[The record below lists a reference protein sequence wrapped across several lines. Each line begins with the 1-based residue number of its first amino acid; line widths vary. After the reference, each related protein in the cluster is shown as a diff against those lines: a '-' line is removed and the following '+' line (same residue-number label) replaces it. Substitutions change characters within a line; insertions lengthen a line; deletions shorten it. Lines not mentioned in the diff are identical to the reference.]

1 SNGYAVYRRRDT
13 GVTAVKSSR
22 TLDNR
27 CVVPYNRD
35 LVVKYQA
42 HINVEVCHRGQL
54 IKYLFKYITKGPD
67 RSSPVQSIVGRP
79 GIENTMLTQWFSLN
93 KQCPSARKYTYDQ
106 IPNAFVF
113 IDNCEDWTPRK
124 KGFVVGRIPMVPAAA
139 GDIFY
144 LRILLGKVYGTQS
157 FRDLRTY
164 NGVIYRDYQETC
176 QAMGLLATDDEWHLV
191 MSEVNRWWHP
201 SQMRYVFVS
210 LIIFCELSDPI
221 ASLGIVAALLPD
233 GLTAHSRFKI
243 LLNVDHSPTCMVKKG
258 MTLAELLK
266 AATLIVW
273 DEAPM
278 VHRLSFEV
286 VDRTLCDIMNIPL
299 MGPDYQPFGG
309 KTILLGGDFRQ
320 TLPVVPNGGCEDN
333 INASLPR
340 SSVWNH
346 CTLLQLSIN
355 MRINDL
361 PINNEPI
368 LDGLTFS
375 QWVLSVGN
383 GLLVTTHNGTSHAD
397 WIKIPQYFVQ
407 KSHGQQIQAII
418 ASVYPD
424 FTRSFSSVDYVKSCA
439 IVTPTNA
446 IVSEINDFML
456 NQIPGEL
463 QTYFSADS
471 LTTTGSNKEALEM
484 EYHIEFLNSLSF
496 NGIPEHDLK
505 LKPFSTVM
513 LLRNLNPLVGLCNGT
528 QILLTNLGNHLLQGL
543 IVGGTMKDSVVAI
556 PCIVLD
562 VKDGQ

>member
-1 SNGYAVYRRRDT
+1 GYAVYRRRDT

-201 SQMRYVFVS
+201 SQMRYVISKVRS
-210 LIIFCELSDPI
+210 RGQIALVV

-286 VDRTLCDIMNIPL
+286 VDRTLCDIMNIP
-299 MGPDYQPFGG
+299 
-309 KTILLGGDFRQ
+309 
-320 TLPVVPNGGCEDN
+320 
-333 INASLPR
+333 
-340 SSVWNH
+340 
-346 CTLLQLSIN
+346 
-355 MRINDL
+355 
-361 PINNEPI
+361 
-368 LDGLTFS
+368 
-375 QWVLSVGN
+375 
-383 GLLVTTHNGTSHAD
+383 
-397 WIKIPQYFVQ
+397 
-407 KSHGQQIQAII
+407 
-418 ASVYPD
+418 
-424 FTRSFSSVDYVKSCA
+424 
-439 IVTPTNA
+439 
-446 IVSEINDFML
+446 
-456 NQIPGEL
+456 
-463 QTYFSADS
+463 TYFSADS

>member
-1 SNGYAVYRRRDT
+1 MRGSSFFLHGHGGT
-13 GVTAVKSSR
+13 GKTYLYNCTISKVRSR
-22 TLDNR
+22 GQIA
-27 CVVPYNRD
+27 
-35 LVVKYQA
+35 LVV
-42 HINVEVCHRGQL
+42 
-54 IKYLFKYITKGPD
+54 
-67 RSSPVQSIVGRP
+67 
-79 GIENTMLTQWFSLN
+79 
-93 KQCPSARKYTYDQ
+93 
-106 IPNAFVF
+106 
-113 IDNCEDWTPRK
+113 
-124 KGFVVGRIPMVPAAA
+124 
-139 GDIFY
+139 
-144 LRILLGKVYGTQS
+144 
-157 FRDLRTY
+157 
-164 NGVIYRDYQETC
+164 
-176 QAMGLLATDDEWHLV
+176 
-191 MSEVNRWWHP
+191 
-201 SQMRYVFVS
+201 
-210 LIIFCELSDPI
+210 

-407 KSHGQQIQAII
+407 KSH
-418 ASVYPD
+418 
-424 FTRSFSSVDYVKSCA
+424 A

-562 VKDGQ
+562 VKVVLCNDNKKSKGQTLDKVGVYLPKPVFSHGQSYVAVSRVRSADGFHIVLGDPESASHDVTRNIVYDEVLQGLIDM

>member
-1 SNGYAVYRRRDT
+1 
-13 GVTAVKSSR
+13 
-22 TLDNR
+22 
-27 CVVPYNRD
+27 
-35 LVVKYQA
+35 
-42 HINVEVCHRGQL
+42 
-54 IKYLFKYITKGPD
+54 
-67 RSSPVQSIVGRP
+67 
-79 GIENTMLTQWFSLN
+79 
-93 KQCPSARKYTYDQ
+93 
-106 IPNAFVF
+106 
-113 IDNCEDWTPRK
+113 
-124 KGFVVGRIPMVPAAA
+124 
-139 GDIFY
+139 
-144 LRILLGKVYGTQS
+144 
-157 FRDLRTY
+157 
-164 NGVIYRDYQETC
+164 
-176 QAMGLLATDDEWHLV
+176 
-191 MSEVNRWWHP
+191 
-201 SQMRYVFVS
+201 
-210 LIIFCELSDPI
+210 
-221 ASLGIVAALLPD
+221 
-233 GLTAHSRFKI
+233 
-243 LLNVDHSPTCMVKKG
+243 

-273 DEAPM
+273 DEAP
-278 VHRLSFEV
+278 
-286 VDRTLCDIMNIPL
+286 
-299 MGPDYQPFGG
+299 GPDYQPFGG

-456 NQIPGEL
+456 NQIPGI
-463 QTYFSADS
+463 F
-471 LTTTGSNKEALEM
+471 
-484 EYHIEFLNSLSF
+484 
-496 NGIPEHDLK
+496 GIPEHDLK

-543 IVGGTMKDSVVAI
+543 IVGGTMKRRQFPVRLCYAMTIKKVKVKRLIKLVCIYQNLFSAMVSRMLQFHVSDQRMAFILYLAI
-556 PCIVLD
+556 QNQRPMM
-562 VKDGQ
+562 

>member
-1 SNGYAVYRRRDT
+1 MRGSSFFLHGHGGT
-13 GVTAVKSSR
+13 GKTYLYNCTISKVRSR
-22 TLDNR
+22 GQIA
-27 CVVPYNRD
+27 
-35 LVVKYQA
+35 LVV
-42 HINVEVCHRGQL
+42 
-54 IKYLFKYITKGPD
+54 
-67 RSSPVQSIVGRP
+67 
-79 GIENTMLTQWFSLN
+79 
-93 KQCPSARKYTYDQ
+93 
-106 IPNAFVF
+106 
-113 IDNCEDWTPRK
+113 
-124 KGFVVGRIPMVPAAA
+124 
-139 GDIFY
+139 
-144 LRILLGKVYGTQS
+144 
-157 FRDLRTY
+157 
-164 NGVIYRDYQETC
+164 
-176 QAMGLLATDDEWHLV
+176 
-191 MSEVNRWWHP
+191 
-201 SQMRYVFVS
+201 
-210 LIIFCELSDPI
+210 

-286 VDRTLCDIMNIPL
+286 VDRTLCDS
-299 MGPDYQPFGG
+299 PDYQPFGG

-383 GLLVTTHNGTSHAD
+383 G
-397 WIKIPQYFVQ
+397 
-407 KSHGQQIQAII
+407 
-418 ASVYPD
+418 VYPD

>member
-1 SNGYAVYRRRDT
+1 
-13 GVTAVKSSR
+13 
-22 TLDNR
+22 
-27 CVVPYNRD
+27 
-35 LVVKYQA
+35 
-42 HINVEVCHRGQL
+42 
-54 IKYLFKYITKGPD
+54 
-67 RSSPVQSIVGRP
+67 
-79 GIENTMLTQWFSLN
+79 
-93 KQCPSARKYTYDQ
+93 
-106 IPNAFVF
+106 
-113 IDNCEDWTPRK
+113 
-124 KGFVVGRIPMVPAAA
+124 
-139 GDIFY
+139 
-144 LRILLGKVYGTQS
+144 
-157 FRDLRTY
+157 
-164 NGVIYRDYQETC
+164 
-176 QAMGLLATDDEWHLV
+176 
-191 MSEVNRWWHP
+191 
-201 SQMRYVFVS
+201 
-210 LIIFCELSDPI
+210 
-221 ASLGIVAALLPD
+221 
-233 GLTAHSRFKI
+233 
-243 LLNVDHSPTCMVKKG
+243 
-258 MTLAELLK
+258 
-266 AATLIVW
+266 
-273 DEAPM
+273 
-278 VHRLSFEV
+278 
-286 VDRTLCDIMNIPL
+286 MNIPL

-375 QWVLSVGN
+375 QWVLSV
-383 GLLVTTHNGTSHAD
+383 
-397 WIKIPQYFVQ
+397 
-407 KSHGQQIQAII
+407 SHGQQIQAII

-556 PCIVLD
+556 PRRQFPVRLCYAMTIKKVKVKRLIKLVCIYQNLFSAMVSRMLQFHVSD
-562 VKDGQ
+562 QRMAFILYLAIQNQRPMM

>member
-1 SNGYAVYRRRDT
+1 MRGSSFFLHGHGGT
-13 GVTAVKSSR
+13 GKTYLYNCTISKVRSR
-22 TLDNR
+22 GQIA
-27 CVVPYNRD
+27 
-35 LVVKYQA
+35 LVV
-42 HINVEVCHRGQL
+42 
-54 IKYLFKYITKGPD
+54 
-67 RSSPVQSIVGRP
+67 
-79 GIENTMLTQWFSLN
+79 
-93 KQCPSARKYTYDQ
+93 
-106 IPNAFVF
+106 
-113 IDNCEDWTPRK
+113 
-124 KGFVVGRIPMVPAAA
+124 
-139 GDIFY
+139 
-144 LRILLGKVYGTQS
+144 
-157 FRDLRTY
+157 
-164 NGVIYRDYQETC
+164 
-176 QAMGLLATDDEWHLV
+176 
-191 MSEVNRWWHP
+191 
-201 SQMRYVFVS
+201 
-210 LIIFCELSDPI
+210 

-273 DEAPM
+273 DEAP
-278 VHRLSFEV
+278 
-286 VDRTLCDIMNIPL
+286 
-299 MGPDYQPFGG
+299 GPDYQPFGG

-456 NQIPGEL
+456 NQIPGI
-463 QTYFSADS
+463 F
-471 LTTTGSNKEALEM
+471 
-484 EYHIEFLNSLSF
+484 
-496 NGIPEHDLK
+496 GIPEHDLK

-543 IVGGTMKDSVVAI
+543 IVGGTMKRRQFPVRLCYAMTIKKVKVKRLIKLVCIYQNLFSAMVSRMLQFHVSDQRMAFILYLAI
-556 PCIVLD
+556 QNQRPMM
-562 VKDGQ
+562 